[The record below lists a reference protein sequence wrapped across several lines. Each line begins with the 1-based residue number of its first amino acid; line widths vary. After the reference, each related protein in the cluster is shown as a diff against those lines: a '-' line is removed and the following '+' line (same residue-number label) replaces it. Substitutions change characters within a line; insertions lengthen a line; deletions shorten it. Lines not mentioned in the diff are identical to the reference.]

1 MKRFLLLILIVPVF
15 GFSQYIAIPDE
26 MFEKALVEFGYD
38 NVIDGKVLTENINN
52 VDSLHIYY
60 RGITDLTGIEG
71 FTALTSLRCGGNNL
85 TSLDVSKNIALTQL
99 FCISNQLTILDL
111 SKNTALSYLKC
122 DDNKF
127 DCDSLKAKYN
137 LE

>member
-1 MKRFLLLILIVPVF
+1 
-15 GFSQYIAIPDE
+15 

-71 FTALTSLRCGGNNL
+71 FTSLTSLRCGGNNL

-111 SKNTALSYLKC
+111 SMNTALSDLKC